1 MSRATFFKAAG
12 RVPAL
17 GLVVGIAALA
27 ACSSSPPARFYTLGG
42 SSGDNAA
49 RTVAPASFYLEV
61 APVDMPPQVAKNQMV
76 VQDGAAQVRV
86 LEDQRWASLPADEV
100 RRALSADL
108 SQQLG
113 AIDVYGTPYPEGVA
127 VYRVKVN
134 VQRFE
139 SSPGKRALIDAVWSV
154 RGVSNQTVLT
164 CRTVA
169 EQPVG
174 DGYDAL
180 VAGHRQAVDS
190 LSQAISA
197 GVKTVSSAPAP
208 LTASVSMKG
217 TRSATSA
224 PPRLLPCPANAAP
237 AQ

>member
-1 MSRATFFKAAG
+1 MSLAGMFKAAG
-12 RVPAL
+12 GASAL
-17 GLVVGIAALA
+17 AFVAALA

-42 SSGDNAA
+42 ASSDNAV
-49 RTVAPASFYLEV
+49 RTAAPASFYLEL

-113 AIDVYGTPYPEGVA
+113 AIDVYGTPHPEGVA

-154 RGVSNQTVLT
+154 RGVSNQAVLT

-169 EQPVG
+169 EQPVA

-190 LSQAISA
+190 LAGAISA

-208 LTASVSMKG
+208 LTAAAPARAAKAAIP
-217 TRSATSA
+217 T
-224 PPRLLPCPANAAP
+224 PPRVLPCPVAAMSA

>member
-1 MSRATFFKAAG
+1 MSLATFLKAVD
-12 RVPAL
+12 RVRAV
-17 GLVVGIAALA
+17 GLVAGIAALA

-42 SSGDNAA
+42 SSSDTVV
-49 RTVAPASFYLEV
+49 RTAAPASFYLEL
-61 APVDMPPQVAKNQMV
+61 APVDMPPQVAKNQLV
-76 VQDGAAQVRV
+76 VQDGTAQVRV

-113 AIDVYGTPYPEGVA
+113 AIDVYGTPHPEGVA

-154 RGVSNQTVLT
+154 RDVSNQAVLT
-164 CRTVA
+164 CRTVTQ
-169 EQPVG
+169 QPVG

-180 VAGHRQAVDS
+180 VAGHRLAVDS

-208 LTASVSMKG
+208 LTVPVSAKSTKPAAS
-217 TRSATSA
+217 
-224 PPRLLPCPANAAP
+224 PPRLLPCPVNAVP